1 MNLFNI
7 NRIFCHIDVQITNI
21 ELIRGKKRVLYGM
34 EVINKNYS
42 RNCITD
48 IDRKEDRVYVL
59 NFYGKALNFTN

>member
-42 RNCITD
+42 SICITD
-48 IDRKEDRVYVL
+48 IDRKEDRVYLL
-59 NFYGKALNFTN
+59 NFYGNAFTN